1 MTTPEEEKKSNG
13 ESKKGTYESCPHC
26 GEALS
31 PWQLVLLAVDRALV
45 CKKCWYRI
53 ILDAPDEKDGK

>member
-1 MTTPEEEKKSNG
+1 MTIRNEDKEPPDKPPEEA
-13 ESKKGTYESCPHC
+13 YESCPHC

-53 ILDAPDEKDGK
+53 ILDAPEEKNEK